1 MMKRSQTKKISAVLT
16 AMAVLW
22 GGSTLFFGGD
32 SVSAAVDQAAVLKKV
47 VESGNT
53 DGLTDEEKDWFDGF
67 FSGKTL
73 QSGERALS
81 GTDQVLTENE
91 KKWVSNTYSRVN
103 YDSSRRAIKF
113 SAYEPIYLSSMS
125 TTDIIM
131 GNNMNVRMGSGSST
145 GQAQVYGGNNQ
156 FSAYTKV
163 LGDDNIALGNYGITI
178 GYQNDALGN
187 TAIAIGQQSIA
198 GVQWNGRVNK
208 STSGSNAIAVG
219 TYSFANGNSS
229 AIGRQSMAMGEYS
242 TAFGTAAIAG
252 KSDVV
257 KYLNEVDL
265 WHNYQPQYEELQKR
279 YPEIFGVVTA
289 ENLYKNE
296 RYEDARN
303 RIFNLYQDYFKSIG
317 INSLDKL
324 KSQMRDSGVDSL
336 LQDLGWQYALTFD
349 NVIGPVAIGTGS
361 KSLANYA
368 LASGYASEAAQDSSI
383 ALGNQAI
390 VQTGTYDVADESGA
404 SVKRAFSNGIALGN
418 RANVNADQGTALG
431 ALSIV
436 TANHGVALGMES
448 ESLQEDVVEI
458 EKAPYSGVKLSV
470 NGNGKTGVEKEILRG
485 PVSFGSKL
493 YNDGVQTGTYIRQ
506 VQYVADGTHPT
517 DAVNL
522 RQLQGLETK
531 LSQGNTNNTFA
542 LAGDI
547 GMTTSD
553 QTVADKTITKDLG
566 KTINIVGGV
575 VAKTDAAAAGNNDAA
590 TGNAEAT
597 TSATTSTITE
607 AGLTDNNIGVV
618 SNGEDTLTIKLANT
632 LKGMTSIEGAAAEN
646 GKLSFTTNALTLTRT
661 TGGTTASIIMGTQ
674 DSGTETTQGIHLSYG
689 NTKVRVDANGLDVGN
704 KQIHSVQSGMAA
716 SASHTD
722 SETGGSTTS
731 SGNADINN
739 EGTTTP
745 SYTLDVSKLANDD
758 KRLTNAVNIGDLRT
772 AAQGLEEKINKL
784 NTNFN
789 TTIGGLQ
796 PITVIGD
803 REVKNTDG
811 SPKYPN
817 GVITTEAVKDSNN
830 KITGYIVKADLSA
843 YAKTDSLTQYI
854 TQEDLQNYID
864 QSKLDEK
871 LKEYA
876 KLDASNL
883 MDENNIKAWKEKL
896 GVTAPPEVKG
906 GSLDYSANGKNT
918 QTIDLDED
926 GLNFVN
932 GTNTTAT
939 VGANGEVKYDL
950 KPNLTGID
958 SIKGKDDAKGELKFT
973 AEGVE
978 LSHQTDSGNNSLSV
992 GDAIKATVGT
1002 NSLTVGNTV
1011 EAKAGQNLFALSA
1024 NDLKATVGQARMT
1037 IDKEKWETAF
1047 NDATSTVMKDASI
1060 TTTAGKSKLA
1070 LSDTTSTLTVGNK
1083 ETGSTAM
1090 SQTTDTVAWTVTGK
1104 AADGKPAST
1113 TTVSITAK
1121 GLDVGKTIIHNL
1133 ADGEAPTD
1141 AATVGQLIT
1150 AKEEFNTHFTK
1161 LDGDVTNLGNRVT
1174 TVEGDVVNLQNSMNG
1189 MNTRITKLDRR
1200 VDKVG
1205 AGAAALA
1212 ALHPLDFDPD
1222 NKWDIAGG
1230 YGHYAGQSAM
1240 ALGAY
1245 YRPNEDVMFSV
1256 GGAFGNGEDMINAG
1270 VSVKVG
1276 SGESKTT
1283 TSKAAMA
1290 KKINELQQVVTTQHQ
1305 QLEEQKADMAKQDA
1319 KIAAQ
1324 ENEIKELKAMM
1335 QQILAK

>member
-1 MMKRSQTKKISAVLT
+1 M
-16 AMAVLW
+16 
-22 GGSTLFFGGD
+22 
-32 SVSAAVDQAAVLKKV
+32 
-47 VESGNT
+47 
-53 DGLTDEEKDWFDGF
+53 
-67 FSGKTL
+67 

-81 GTDQVLTENE
+81 STDQVLTENE

-103 YDSSRRAIKF
+103 YDSARRAIKF
-113 SAYEPIYLSSMS
+113 STYEPIYLSSMS

-131 GNNMNVRMGSGSST
+131 GNNMNVRMGSGNST

-257 KYLNEVDL
+257 RYLNEVDL

-303 RIFNLYQDYFKSIG
+303 RIFNLYQDYFKSVG
-317 INSLDKL
+317 IDSLDKL

-349 NVIGPVAIGTGS
+349 NVIGPVAVGTGS
-361 KSLANYA
+361 KALANYA
-368 LASGYASEAAQDSSI
+368 LSSGYMSEAAQD
-383 ALGNQAI
+383 G
-390 VQTGTYDVADESGA
+390 
-404 SVKRAFSNGIALGN
+404 SV
-418 RANVNADQGTALG
+418 ALG
-431 ALSIV
+431 AWSKV
-436 TANHGVALGMES
+436 TADHGVALGMES
-448 ESLQEDVVEI
+448 ESLKEDVVEV

-470 NGNGKTGVEKEILRG
+470 NGNGKTGAEKEILRG

-553 QTVADKTITKDLG
+553 QTVAEKTIIKELG
-566 KTINIVGGV
+566 NTINIVGGV
-575 VAKTDAAAAGNNDAA
+575 VTKTDATAAGNNDVA
-590 TGNAEAT
+590 TGNEEAVAPAT
-597 TSATTSTITE
+597 TPTITE
-607 AGLTDNNIGVV
+607 ADLTDNNIGVV
-618 SNGEDTLTIKLANT
+618 SDGKDTLTIKLANT
-632 LKGMTSIEGAAAEN
+632 LKGITSIEGAAEAN
-646 GKLSFTTNALTLTRT
+646 GKLSFTTDALTLTRT
-661 TGGTTASIIMGTQ
+661 TGGTTAAIIMGTQ
-674 DSGTETTQGIHLSYG
+674 GSGTEATPGIHLSYG
-689 NTKVRVDANGLDVGN
+689 ATKVRIDANGLDVGS
-704 KQIHSVQSGMAA
+704 KQIHSVQSGMAT
-716 SASHTD
+716 SASHTNP
-722 SETGGSTTS
+722 ETGGSTTS
-731 SGNADINN
+731 SGNADTNN
-739 EGTTTP
+739 EGTTTT
-745 SYTLDVSKLANDD
+745 SYTLDVSKLTNDD
-758 KRLTNAVNIGDLRT
+758 KRLTNAANIGDLRT
-772 AAQGLEEKINKL
+772 AAQGLEEKINDL
-784 NTNFN
+784 DTSF
-789 TTIGGLQ
+789 TTTVNGLK
-796 PITVIGD
+796 PITVMGD
-803 REVKNTDG
+803 KEVKNTDG
-811 SPKYPN
+811 SPKYPK

-843 YAKTDSLTQYI
+843 YAKKSSLNQYI
-854 TQEDLQNYID
+854 TQKDLQNYID

-883 MDENNIKAWKEKL
+883 TDENNINAWKEKL

-906 GSLDYSANGKNT
+906 GSLDYSANGDNT
-918 QTIDLDED
+918 QTIDLDKD
-926 GLNFVN
+926 GLNFVD

-950 KPNLTGID
+950 KSNLTGIE
-958 SIKGKDDAKGELKFT
+958 SIKGKDDTKGKLKFT

-978 LSHQTDSGNNSLSV
+978 LSHQTDSRNNSLSV
-992 GDAIKATVGT
+992 GNTIQATVGT

-1011 EAKAGQNLFALSA
+1011 EAKAGSNSFTLGSDKLET
-1024 NDLKATVGQARMT
+1024 TVG
-1037 IDKEKWETAF
+1037 
-1047 NDATSTVMKDASI
+1047 
-1060 TTTAGKSKLA
+1060 SK
-1070 LSDTTSTLTVGNK
+1070 K
-1083 ETGSTAM
+1083 TGSTAM

-1104 AADGKPAST
+1104 ATDGKPAPT
-1113 TTVSITAK
+1113 ATVSITAE

-1133 ADGEAPTD
+1133 ADGKAPTD
-1141 AATVGQLIT
+1141 AATVGQLTI
-1150 AKEEFNTHFTK
+1150 AKKEFDTHFTK

-1174 TVEGDVVNLQNSMNG
+1174 TIEGDVVNLQNSMNG

-1245 YRPNEDVMFSV
+1245 YRPNEDVMFSI
-1256 GGAFGNGEDMINAG
+1256 GGAFGNGEDMLNAG

-1319 KIAAQ
+1319 KIVAQ